1 MDQDTQNA
9 SASTENEAIMKRAFE
24 QAPAGM
30 MVVDPNGVIRFVN
43 RSLAD
48 LFGHEPGE
56 LSGLKAEMLLAER
69 FRADFADQFG
79 SVVAINERR
88 VFGALDLV
96 YGLRKGQVEFS
107 IEMDMTI
114 IQLQDRCNIL
124 LTIIDITERLKA
136 QALIDHAM
144 KELRRS
150 NGDLQQFAYAASHD
164 LQTPL
169 RHITSFI
176 ELLTNKLNL
185 EEDEQA
191 RLWIK
196 FITEATINMRAL
208 IDDLLAYSRVRAGQ
222 QGLEKVD
229 LAALWALVASS
240 AKQDRPDS
248 ILEADQ
254 LPVVVGL
261 QNHLLQLFQNLVQN
275 SLKFTPQSVAP
286 HVSMKVKDQGTH
298 YLFEC
303 RDNGIGISSDHYER
317 VFLLFQKLHSK
328 EKYPGTGIGLAICKK
343 VVEIHGGEIWIE
355 SKVGVGSSFFFT
367 LKKNPDV

>member
-1 MDQDTQNA
+1 MT
-9 SASTENEAIMKRAFE
+9 SVHTENEVIMKRAFE
-24 QAPAGM
+24 QAPVGM
-30 MVVDPNGVIRFVN
+30 MVADTNGVILFVN
-43 RSLAD
+43 RSLED
-48 LFGHEPGE
+48 SFGHEPGE
-56 LSGLKAEMLLAER
+56 LNGLKAELLVAER
-69 FRADFADQFG
+69 FRTDFADLFS
-79 SVVAINERR
+79 SVLATNERR
-88 VFGALDLV
+88 VLGGLELV
-96 YGLRKGQVEFS
+96 YGLRKGQVEFP

-114 IQLQDRCNIL
+114 IRLQDRGNIL
-124 LTIIDITERLKA
+124 LTIIDTTERLKA
-136 QALIDHAM
+136 QAIMDHAM

-150 NGDLQQFAYAASHD
+150 NSDLQQFAYAASHD

-185 EEDEQA
+185 GEDEQA

-208 IDDLLAYSRVRAGQ
+208 IDDLLAYSRVRPGQ
-222 QGLEKVD
+222 QSLEKVD
-229 LAALWALVASS
+229 LGALWALIASS

-248 ILEADQ
+248 ILEADE
-254 LPVVVGL
+254 LPMVIGL

-275 SLKFTPQSVAP
+275 ALKFTPQGVAP
-286 HVSMKVKDQGTH
+286 HVSMRVKDQGTH

-303 RDNGIGISSDHYER
+303 RDNGIGISPDHYER

-343 VVEIHGGEIWIE
+343 VVEIHGGQIWIE